1 MLDPLKQ
8 KGLGHFF
15 MTVYIEY
22 AFLEN
27 FVFDGG
33 LLLLTLFALKVPI
46 KARRVLFSA
55 LFGAFF
61 ALIYPFLHLPKVL
74 SLLLKIAVGLALCL
88 LAFGRVKTKKEW
100 GRYALTALLFF
111 ALSFAYGGT
120 LTALTSGFFKGKVPS
135 VLVLAGF
142 LLFAALVVVF
152 TKKLYEKRALY
163 AFIYDCAILYNQRRV
178 AVLGYLD
185 SGNLATKNDLPVCF
199 VSPDIF
205 YDLCGKEIV
214 CGEEKDGGQVCDE
227 LQIRTLAGERKVP
240 LCRGELEIKTPTGE
254 RTKKEVYF
262 AMAANMI
269 SRDYKLLLQAR
280 ILEG

>member
-1 MLDPLKQ
+1 
-8 KGLGHFF
+8 

-22 AFLEN
+22 AFMEN

-61 ALIYPFLHLPKVL
+61 AIVYPFLRLPKTL
-74 SLLLKIAVGLALCL
+74 ALLLKIAVGLALCL
-88 LAFGRVKTKKEW
+88 LAVGRVKTKKEW
-100 GRYALTALLFF
+100 GRYAFTALLFF

-120 LTALTSGFFKGKVPS
+120 LTAFTRGFFKGKVPS
-135 VLVLAGF
+135 ALVLIGF
-142 LLFAALVVVF
+142 LIFATLVVVF

-163 AFIYDCAILYNQRRV
+163 AFIYDCAILYNQKRV

-199 VSPDIF
+199 LSPDIF
-205 YDLCGKEIV
+205 YELCGNEIV
-214 CGEEKDGGQVCDE
+214 FGEGKDGGQVCDE
-227 LQIRTLAGERKVP
+227 LQIHTLAGERKVP
-240 LCRGELEIKTPTGE
+240 LCKGDLEIKTPTGE
-254 RTKKEVYF
+254 RKKRQVYF

-269 SRDYKLLLQAR
+269 SREYKLLLQAR